1 MKKQYKNSLS
11 TILLVSALVAGG
23 AGIRHGSRVKEINEI
38 TSTYQGYTIDEA
50 KTYLV
55 FDDKIK
61 EARNGLPKLVISG
74 RPDTLKI
81 GKKYTVKYSVK
92 NWENLFPRKIQEIKY
107 SEK

>member
-1 MKKQYKNSLS
+1 MKEKYKDSLS
-11 TILLVSALVAGG
+11 TILLVSAIVAGG
-23 AGIRHGSRVKEINEI
+23 VGIKHGSKVKEINEI

-61 EARNGLPKLVISG
+61 EEREGLPKLIISG
-74 RPDTLKI
+74 SPDTLEI

-92 NWENLFPRKIQEIKY
+92 NWENLFPSTIQEIKY